1 MKIEHKPSTE
11 KMRRA
16 FFCTQNA
23 QKAHTK
29 ILATCYNLIMNY
41 FSEERRLIAA
51 GIPLDEAIT
60 ICASM
65 RREGGLAEF
74 VAALEERGDSQ

>member
-1 MKIEHKPSTE
+1 MKIEHNPSAE
-11 KMRRA
+11 KSGGI
-16 FFCTQNA
+16 FCTQNA
-23 QKAHTK
+23 HKAHTK

-74 VAALEERGDSQ
+74 VAAMEERGKGR

>member
-1 MKIEHKPSTE
+1 MKIEHNPPLKNAE
-11 KMRRA
+11 G

-23 QKAHTK
+23 HKAHTK

-60 ICASM
+60 LCQSM

-74 VAALEERGDSQ
+74 VAAMEERGDSR

>member
-1 MKIEHKPSTE
+1 
-11 KMRRA
+11 
-16 FFCTQNA
+16 
-23 QKAHTK
+23 
-29 ILATCYNLIMNY
+29 MNY

-74 VAALEERGDSQ
+74 VAAMEERGDSQ

>member
-1 MKIEHKPSTE
+1 MNISPSPPLKNVE
-11 KMRRA
+11 G

-23 QKAHTK
+23 HKAHTK
-29 ILATCYNLIMNY
+29 IFATCYNLIMNY

-60 ICASM
+60 LCQSM
-65 RREGGLAEF
+65 RREGGLPEF
-74 VAALEERGDSQ
+74 VAAMEERGNGR